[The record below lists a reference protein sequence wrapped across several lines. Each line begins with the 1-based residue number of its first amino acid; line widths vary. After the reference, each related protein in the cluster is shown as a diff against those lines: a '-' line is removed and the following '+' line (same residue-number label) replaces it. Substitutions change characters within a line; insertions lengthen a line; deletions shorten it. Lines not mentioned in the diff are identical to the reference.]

1 MQITFW
7 GVRGSIPTPGVGTE
21 LVGGNTSCV
30 EVQAGPTRL
39 VFDGGTGL
47 RLLGKKLLGQ
57 LPITAHMF
65 FSHVHWDHIQGFPFF
80 EPAFVAGN
88 VFHLYGARKLSR
100 TLEETLAGQMD
111 HPNFPVHLSAM
122 GAKMAFR
129 NLAEGEAVDIDGGKE
144 GEPARV
150 TSVSGNHPQGV
161 LAYRVECGG
170 KSAVY
175 ATDTEHHEGK
185 VDENLVR
192 IAEGA
197 DVLIYDS
204 QYMPEEYDGTA
215 GGLSSKRGWGHSTYE
230 EGARIARIAG
240 VSRLVLFHHDPGHDD
255 AFVRQKEL
263 RAQALFPDTVAARE
277 GLTLNF

>member
-1 MQITFW
+1 
-7 GVRGSIPTPGVGTE
+7 
-21 LVGGNTSCV
+21 
-30 EVQAGPTRL
+30 
-39 VFDGGTGL
+39 
-47 RLLGKKLLGQ
+47 
-57 LPITAHMF
+57 
-65 FSHVHWDHIQGFPFF
+65 
-80 EPAFVAGN
+80 
-88 VFHLYGARKLSR
+88 
-100 TLEETLAGQMD
+100 
-111 HPNFPVHLSAM
+111 
-122 GAKMAFR
+122 
-129 NLAEGEAVDIDGGKE
+129 
-144 GEPARV
+144 
-150 TSVSGNHPQGV
+150 
-161 LAYRVECGG
+161 
-170 KSAVY
+170 VY

>member
-7 GVRGSIPTPGVGTE
+7 GVRGSIPTPGAGTE
-21 LVGGNTSCV
+21 AVGGNTSCV

-57 LPITAHMF
+57 MPVTAHMF

-88 VFHLYGARKLSR
+88 AFHLYGARKLSR

-122 GAKMAFR
+122 GATMTFR
-129 NLAEGEAVDIDGGKE
+129 DLVEGEVVEIDNGTW
-144 GEPARV
+144 EPVRV
-150 TSVSGNHPQGV
+150 TSASGNHPQGV
-161 LAYRVECGG
+161 LAFRVECAG
-170 KSAVY
+170 KAAVY
-175 ATDTEHHEGK
+175 ATDTEHYDGK

-192 IAEGA
+192 LAEGA

-204 QYMPEEYDGTA
+204 QYMPEEYAGTA
-215 GGLSSKRGWGHSTYE
+215 AGVASKRGWGHSTFE
-230 EGARIARIAG
+230 EGAKIARIAG
-240 VSRLVLFHHDPGHDD
+240 ASRLVLFHHDPGHDD
-255 AFVRQKEL
+255 AFVHEKEV
-263 RAQALFPDTVAARE
+263 RAQALFPGTVAARE
-277 GLTLNF
+277 GMSLAF